1 MLQEDFELANQAFS
15 RAQSS
20 DPDYTLA
27 WIGQGMVAA
36 LLGEVADAQEL
47 FEHAFQIGGVY
58 NVSLATH
65 NTPCYANLCRLL

>member
-15 RAQSS
+15 RAQSC

-27 WIGQGMVAA
+27 WIGQGMVAT

-47 FEHAFQIGGVY
+47 FEHAFQIGGIY
-58 NVSLATH
+58 NVSSQVYTKSY
-65 NTPCYANLCRLL
+65 YANCS